1 MKIRLGFI
9 SNSSS
14 SSFCLV
20 GTSNKYV
27 IDELA
32 AKEGLNFGEDGN
44 AELSHGNCHG
54 AYVVF
59 VGYDEPE
66 VVGIEIDALLE
77 DLNLKQLRQVFH
89 GLVQNKFNVDVPIEY
104 IDLHYGEWGNG

>member
-1 MKIRLGFI
+1 MKIRTGFV

-20 GTSNKYV
+20 GTNNKYV

-32 AKEGLNFGEDGN
+32 AKEGLDFEDGS
-44 AELSHGNCHG
+44 AQLGYGSCGGNH
-54 AYVVF
+54 VIF

-66 VVGIEIDALLE
+66 VVGIEIDKLLE
-77 DLNLKQLRQVFH
+77 DHNLKELRQVFH
-89 GLVQNKFNVDVPIEY
+89 DLVKDKFSVDVPITS
-104 IDLHYGEWGNG
+104 IALHYGEWGNG

>member
-1 MKIRLGFI
+1 MKIRLGFV

-20 GTSNKYV
+20 GTSTEWV

-32 AKEGLNFGEDGN
+32 TKEGLDFEDGS
-44 AELSHGNCHG
+44 AQLDYGACHGNN
-54 AYVVF
+54 VIF

-77 DLNLKQLRQVFH
+77 DHNLKQLRQYFQD
-89 GLVQNKFNVDVPIEY
+89 LVLAKFQVEIPLTA

>member
-1 MKIRLGFI
+1 MKIRLGFV

-20 GTSNKYV
+20 GTSKKWI

-32 AKEGLNFGEDGN
+32 AKEGLNFGKDGN
-44 AELSHGNCHG
+44 DVLSYGNCSGNH
-54 AYVVF
+54 VIF
-59 VGYDEPE
+59 VGSDGPE
-66 VVGIEIDALLE
+66 VVGIEILKLLE
-77 DLNLKQLRQVFH
+77 DYNLKELRQIFRD
-89 GLVQNKFNVDVPIEY
+89 LVKDKFNVDVPIKS